1 MVWLAGK
8 PGEREVYSVVSGGV
22 IDTSVETVAVETVV
36 EMNYPTSY
44 WDDPS
49 SQDYKCY

>member
-1 MVWLAGK
+1 MVWAAGK
-8 PGEREVYSVVSGGV
+8 LGEREAYSVVSGGV
-22 IDTSVETVAVETVV
+22 ADTSVETVVAETIV
-36 EMNYPTSY
+36 EMNCPTSC